1 MGNPVVSCGTMMEIR
16 DDPRL
21 LSDAI
26 QTASSGLV
34 VLDGAN
40 GAGKTC
46 LANLVSKLSSCE
58 VIHADCYIEH
68 HQDRY
73 IPSLQAESL
82 NAAIQEAFTRSPI
95 VLLEGICARDILD
108 QVRFTPKLVVYVQ
121 RNSSVS
127 DLPCDLEYLDEE
139 DDPVDP
145 YQPSDQNDPLE
156 IEIASYHRRR
166 KPKKNADILYIRVE
180 QTGPD

>member
-1 MGNPVVSCGTMMEIR
+1 MIEIR
-16 DDPRL
+16 DSPQL
-21 LSDAI
+21 LSNEVKAI
-26 QTASSGLV
+26 GSGLV

-46 LANLVSKLSSCE
+46 LGNLICKLISCE

-68 HQDRY
+68 NQDRY
-73 IPSLQAESL
+73 IASLQAEPL
-82 NAAIQEAFTRSPI
+82 NAAIHEAFKSSPI
-95 VLLEGICARDILD
+95 VLLEGICARDFLD
-108 QVRFTPKLVVYVQ
+108 QVRFTPKLIVYVQ
-121 RNSSVS
+121 RNSSVT

-145 YQPSDQNDPLE
+145 YQPSDPNDPVE

-180 QTGPD
+180 QTGSD